1 MEVKSIIKKC
11 LETIGAEDFTSSQQL
26 SGEQQNLLERLMNC
40 LNLTYLEICSD
51 ILPTSGSEKVTVG
64 DGIIDLAQFSER
76 VTKIKKILKDG
87 IPCDFTVY
95 PTYIATDA
103 IGEVE
108 AVYEYTPPELKYT
121 DYIDDINLKLVT
133 MVYGTLGK
141 YYFENGMYDLSSFW
155 EDKFDKSIKK
165 VKYSK
170 TIVLPKRRWI

>member
-1 MEVKSIIKKC
+1 M
-11 LETIGAEDFTSSQQL
+11 
-26 SGEQQNLLERLMNC
+26 
-40 LNLTYLEICSD
+40 
-51 ILPTSGSEKVTVG
+51 
-64 DGIIDLAQFSER
+64 
-76 VTKIKKILKDG
+76 
-87 IPCDFTVY
+87 
-95 PTYIATDA
+95 
-103 IGEVE
+103 E